1 MPLSLTRFLHDI
13 NGKFRT
19 EHATQAA
26 CDTTS
31 GLTHLRG
38 VIALGVEEVGYFQ
51 DIPRAV
57 GHTQLAALAALDDEV
72 DFAARYHDALLIEGF
87 TPKFHGFLLL

>member
-1 MPLSLTRFLHDI
+1 MPLSLTRLLHYI

-19 EHATQAA
+19 QHTTQAA
-26 CDTTS
+26 GDAAS
-31 GLTHLRG
+31 SLAYLRR
-38 VIALGVEEVGYFQ
+38 VIALGVEETGYFQ

-72 DFAARYHDALLIEGF
+72 DFAVRHHDALLIEGF

>member
-1 MPLSLTRFLHDI
+1 MPLSLTWLLHDI

-26 CDTTS
+26 CDAAS
-31 GLTHLRG
+31 GIAHLRR
-38 VIALGVEEVGYFQ
+38 VITLGIEELGYFQ

-57 GHTQLAALAALDDEV
+57 GHTQLAALAALDDEM
-72 DFAARYHDALLIEGF
+72 DFAARHHDALLIEGF